1 MTMITGYSAAAEIA
15 QQQKLS
21 QQIARVQSDISS
33 GKRISVPS
41 DDPVAAARIA
51 QLRLAQADQAT
62 WTRNV
67 TTAQSVAAQVDTT
80 LTGVAAIF
88 NRVKELTLAGASQSV
103 SATDRQSMVQELND
117 LNTTLSNYSTATTPT
132 GQDLFPATTPLLVSV
147 SASDHVA
154 ATAQRSNVF
163 DGIPAIA
170 GGTTSLSSIITA
182 AAAAIA
188 TDDPTT
194 RGTLTTASLADI
206 SAAVTHITGQQSA
219 QGLRAARLD
228 TAAET
233 LANGTEQLTEERSS
247 LEDTDVATAVLQL
260 NAKTLSLQAA
270 QAAFARINRNTLFDF
285 LS

>member
-1 MTMITGYSAAAEIA
+1 MINGYSAAAEIA
-15 QQQKLS
+15 QQQRLT
-21 QQIARVQSDISS
+21 QQISRAQSDISS
-33 GKRISVPS
+33 GKRISAPS
-41 DDPVAAARIA
+41 DDPIAAARIA
-51 QLRLAQADQAT
+51 QIRLSQADQAT

-67 TTAQSVAAQVDTT
+67 NTAQAIAAQVDTT
-80 LTGVAAIF
+80 LTGIAAVF

-103 SATDRQSMVQELND
+103 SLTDRQAIVGELND
-117 LNTTLSNYSTATTPT
+117 LNATLSNYSTATTPT
-132 GQDLFPATTPLLVSV
+132 GQDLFPVATPLLVSV

-154 ATAQRSNVF
+154 ATAQRSDVF
-163 DGIPAIA
+163 DGISAVH
-170 GGTTSLSSIITA
+170 GGTTSLSAIITA
-182 AAAAIA
+182 AAAAVA

-206 SAAVTHITGQQSA
+206 SSALTHITGQQSA

-228 TAAET
+228 SAAEI
-233 LANGTEQLTEERSS
+233 LAGGTEQLTEERSS

-270 QAAFARINRNTLFDF
+270 QASFARINRNTLFDF